1 MNPFHLAIPV
11 KDLTVTRAFY
21 KEVLECKEGRSAEKW
36 VDFDFFGHQISLH
49 IGKPFETKNTGK
61 VGNHMVPMPHI
72 GIILSLDNWLILSKR
87 LINADLEFEIP
98 PQIRFEGEPGEQRTM
113 FFRDPSGN
121 PIEIKGFKNFKAIF
135 EA

>member
-1 MNPFHLAIPV
+1 M
-11 KDLTVTRAFY
+11 
-21 KEVLECKEGRSAEKW
+21 
-36 VDFDFFGHQISLH
+36 DFDFFGHQISLH

-72 GIILSLDNWLILSKR
+72 GIILSLDNWLILSER

-98 PQIRFEGEPGEQRTM
+98 PQIRFEGEAGEQRTM

-121 PIEIKGFKNFKAIF
+121 PIEIKGFKDFKAIF